1 MSTVFKALLWL
12 AAAAGLLYLA
22 GCSLMYAQQRKIMY
36 LPQYTQVAADQTNFS
51 LQRPDA
57 LLRGWQVHPSTD
69 MNNPTTPVVVYFGG
83 NGEDVRYVMP
93 QLQQA
98 LPQSHLY
105 TLSYR
110 GYGASEGEPSEDALV
125 GDALALF
132 DVLRA
137 RHAHNPITVIGT
149 SLGSGVAAAVAKQ
162 RQPDKLLLVTPFDS
176 ALNVARHMLPWLPVS
191 LLLKDRYDS
200 VSRLQSYQGPV
211 LVLRAG
217 SDSVILPVR
226 TDALLSGLQGKSV
239 TVHSYAGAD
248 HNTISQQPGFWQAVQ
263 SFVLQAAPALVP
275 ALVPAPQASSLLQ
288 TNQ

>member
-1 MSTVFKALLWL
+1 MSTPTKALWWL
-12 AAAAGLLYLA
+12 AIAAGLLYLG
-22 GCSLMYAQQRKIMY
+22 GCCLMYGQQRNIMY

-57 LLRGWQVHPSTD
+57 LLRGWQIHPLAEVSQL
-69 MNNPTTPVVVYFGG
+69 TTPVVVYFGG
-83 NGEDVRYVMP
+83 NGEDVRHVMP

-132 DVLRA
+132 DALRA
-137 RHAHNPITVIGT
+137 RHAHNPITVMGT
-149 SLGSGVAAAVAKQ
+149 SLGSGVAAAVAQQ
-162 RQPDKLLLVTPFDS
+162 RQPEQLLLVTPFDS
-176 ALNVARHMLPWLPVS
+176 ALNVARGMLPWLPVS
-191 LLLKDRYDS
+191 LLLKDRYDC
-200 VSRLQSYQGPV
+200 VSRLQNYQGPI

-226 TDALLSGLQGKSV
+226 TDALLSGLQGKQI
-239 TVHSYAGAD
+239 TVHHYAEAD
-248 HNTISQQPGFWQAVQ
+248 HNTIRQQPGFWQAVQ
-263 SFVLQAAPALVP
+263 DFVMQPAPALTP
-275 ALVPAPQASSLLQ
+275 ASMPAPQASSFLQ